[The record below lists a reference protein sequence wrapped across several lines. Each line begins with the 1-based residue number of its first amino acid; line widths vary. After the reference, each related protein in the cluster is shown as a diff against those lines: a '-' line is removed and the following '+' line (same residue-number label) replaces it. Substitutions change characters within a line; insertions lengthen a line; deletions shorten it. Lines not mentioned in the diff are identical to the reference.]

1 VRKPEKVPTQ
11 VQSEIHTEVRSETEI
26 ISASKPKS
34 KNRQSSLGRYLTR
47 SRNSYVFQMRLPK
60 RGRASGLIRLTLGPM
75 PFHEARRLADE
86 LAGVAW
92 KLLRMVGKR
101 MEEDDE
107 PINPALL
114 LGAVGDENDLL
125 SVRFIT
131 MLMKSAL
138 YDIQQPDV
146 PPTPQEARGHELIRQ
161 LMSIS
166 NEQKARQEGR
176 PHTAIVADHAE
187 LLASTYAQDWVK
199 ELNGEPQPPA
209 IKIKPVAVLPLQPPS
224 VEEADAARSVA
235 TERLDQLPNNPLSG
249 MDKTTPAPISP
260 HETFEIVVPK
270 SESAGQKRGKVSISR
285 GLETL
290 ADKGEG
296 GLPDRRSIKRPA
308 SEQPLFS
315 AAASEYLGKRAKSK
329 SAADKDLRTAEMRL
343 NLFIELV
350 GDHPVDTYTVADVQ
364 AFIDLV
370 RYWPAK
376 VKDRLENASAWEIIE
391 DNQELKFQPM
401 ARKTLQDGFLATIRS
416 ALLFAAKEKQF
427 VSPIL
432 GGLYEFPATARR
444 VVPAEPLSASKI
456 STMLA
461 MGINGGMLD
470 EAILPLLALL
480 TGRRIGLL
488 VHLKG
493 KDFRQKFDD
502 IWVAQTEEIVNVGGN
517 WKRVPIKGEASMT
530 YFVLHR
536 FLEEIGFID
545 WAVSIGDNFIFAELM
560 RLKDPAKSASSYM
573 GRLMRRAGVKDS
585 KGEVFHSFR
594 TGYISS
600 TRKEKISDRDSKMQV
615 GHALGDDEHE
625 LYGFRNLTE
634 EVAQELVTLPLN
646 PKIDLS
652 GYRGLDF
659 QKLAAVKRTS
669 GRRLEK
675 D

>member
-1 VRKPEKVPTQ
+1 LIVSKPEKVPTQ
-11 VQSEIHTEVRSETEI
+11 VQSEIHTEVQPESEI

-60 RGRASGLIRLTLGPM
+60 RGHESGLIRLTLGPM

-86 LAGVAW
+86 LAGIAW
-92 KLLRMVGKR
+92 KLLRTIEKR
-101 MEEDDE
+101 MEDDDDG

-125 SVRFIT
+125 SVKFIT

-146 PPTPQEARGHELIRQ
+146 PPTPQEARGHELVRQ

-176 PHTAIVADHAE
+176 SHNTIIADHGE
-187 LLASTYAQDWVK
+187 LLATTYAQNWVK
-199 ELNGEPQPPA
+199 ELKGE
-209 IKIKPVAVLPLQPPS
+209 LRPPS
-224 VEEADAARSVA
+224 MEANPDAAMPVLQQTAVEEAPPAPIAAAELFDQMPKVA
-235 TERLDQLPNNPLSG
+235 LAGGDE
-249 MDKTTPAPISP
+249 TTPAPISAN
-260 HETFEIVVPK
+260 ETVAPNSDFAAHT
-270 SESAGQKRGKVSISR
+270 SGKVSISL

-296 GLPDRRSIKRPA
+296 ELPDRRYIERPA
-308 SEQPLFS
+308 SRQPLFS
-315 AAASEYLGKRAKSK
+315 AAASEYLGKRAKTK
-329 SAADKDLRTAEMRL
+329 SADDPDLRTAEMRL

-364 AFIDLV
+364 AFIDLM

-376 VKDRLENASAWEIIE
+376 VKERLENATAWEIIE
-391 DNQELKFQPM
+391 DNQELKYQPM

-416 ALLFAAKEKQF
+416 ALLFAAKEKKF

-432 GGLYEFPATARR
+432 GGVYEFPATARR

-461 MGINGGMLD
+461 MGIKGGMLD
-470 EAILPLLALL
+470 EAMLPLLALL

-502 IWVAQTEEIVNVGGN
+502 IWVAQTEEIVNIGGN

-545 WAVSIGDNFIFAELM
+545 WAVSVGDDFIFAELM

-573 GRLMRRAGVKDS
+573 GRLMRRAGVKDA

-594 TGYISS
+594 AGYISN
-600 TRKEKISDRDSKMQV
+600 TRKEKISDRDSKLQV

-634 EVAQELVTLPLN
+634 EVALELATLQLN

-659 QKLAAVKRTS
+659 KKLAATKRGP
-669 GRRLEK
+669 GRRLK
-675 D
+675 

>member
-1 VRKPEKVPTQ
+1 
-11 VQSEIHTEVRSETEI
+11 
-26 ISASKPKS
+26 
-34 KNRQSSLGRYLTR
+34 
-47 SRNSYVFQMRLPK
+47 MRLPK
-60 RGRASGLIRLTLGPM
+60 RGRESGLIRLTLGPM
-75 PFHEARRLADE
+75 AFHEARRLADE

-92 KLLRMVGKR
+92 KFLRTIEKR
-101 MEEDDE
+101 MEEEDE

-131 MLMKSAL
+131 LLMKSAL

-166 NEQKARQEGR
+166 NERKARQEGR
-176 PHTAIVADHAE
+176 PHNAIVADHAE

-199 ELNGEPQPPA
+199 ELNGEPQPTS
-209 IKIKPVAVLPLQPPS
+209 IETKPVAALPAQRPAVDEAVSAPIVAMEHLDRMPEMPLAS
-224 VEEADAARSVA
+224 V
-235 TERLDQLPNNPLSG
+235 
-249 MDKTTPAPISP
+249 DKTTPAPIFPPESV
-260 HETFEIVVPK
+260 EIVVPK
-270 SESAGQKRGKVSISR
+270 RERARHERARVSISH

-290 ADKGEG
+290 ADKEEG
-296 GLPDRRSIKRPA
+296 QLPDRRYIERPT
-308 SEQPLFS
+308 SKQPLFS

-329 SAADKDLRTAEMRL
+329 SADDPDLRTAEMRL
-343 NLFIELV
+343 NLFMELV

-376 VKDRLENASAWEIIE
+376 VKERRKNATAWEIIE
-391 DNQELKFQPM
+391 DNQALKFQPM
-401 ARKTLQDGFLATIRS
+401 ARKTLQDGFLATVRS
-416 ALLFAAKEKQF
+416 ALLFAAKKEKF

-432 GGLYEFPATARR
+432 GGDYDIPETARR
-444 VVPAEPLSASKI
+444 VVPAEPLTASKI
-456 STMLA
+456 SKMLA
-461 MGINGGMLD
+461 MGIKGGLLD
-470 EAILPLLALL
+470 EAMLPLLALL

-502 IWVAQTEEIVNVGGN
+502 IWVAQTEEIVNVGHK
-517 WKRVPIKGEASMT
+517 WIRVPIKGEASMT

-594 TGYISS
+594 AGYISH

-659 QKLAAVKRTS
+659 EKLAAVKRTS

-675 D
+675 G